1 MRIIF
6 AGTPDFAA
14 VALQALADAGHEI
27 PLVLT
32 QPDRPSGRGMK
43 LTPSPVKVLA
53 QKLGIE
59 VATPFTLSLKKDPD
73 GAAAMHA
80 RLKSL
85 NADLLVV
92 AAYGLILPLPVLDCA
107 KGIGKFGD
115 IKALNIHASLLP
127 RWRGAA
133 PIARAIEAGDA
144 ETGVTLMKMEL
155 GLDTGPM
162 VAEARTPILAED
174 TTATLTERLASM
186 GANLLVQSL
195 QHANEL
201 IARRSL
207 TRVFSTR
214 KSCSKAKNAFNGA
227 IPLQSLL
234 EDYALLHRSPD
245 SNFTEVLMSSKSGQP
260 QPKMPIQVYPAKCS
274 RLSMT
279 LLSVAELEL
288 SVLQNFSV
296 QAKLEAQ
303 RRQPYRDCTSKRV
316 RCFNDG
322 SGPQ

>member
-186 GANLLVQSL
+186 GANPCNMQMSL
-195 QHANEL
+195 F
-201 IARRSL
+201 ARRSL

-234 EDYALLHRSPD
+234 EDYALLHHSPD
-245 SNFTEVLMSSKSGQP
+245 SNFTEVLMSSKSGRP